1 MLKKYLE
8 INPEVKNALENNVPV
23 VALESTI
30 ISHGMPYPQNAETAL
45 KVETIVRENGGIPA
59 TIGIING
66 KLKVGVSPNEIE
78 LLGKEG
84 EKVAKVSRR
93 DIPYIV
99 ANKLNGATTVA
110 STMIIANMAG
120 VKIFATGGIGGVHR
134 GAETTMDV
142 SADLEELANTNVA
155 VICAG
160 AKSILD
166 LGLTLEYLETHG
178 VPVLGYKTKE
188 LPAFYTRK
196 SGFNLDYKID
206 SPEEIAELLHTKW
219 ELGLNGGAVIA
230 NPIPEEYSM
239 DSEVINKVIKDAI
252 SEADKLGIKGKD
264 TTPFLLDKIQKLTEG
279 SSLKANIEL
288 VFNNTKLAT
297 QIATELSKLSK

>member
-1 MLKKYLE
+1 MLEKYLE
-8 INPEVKNALENNVPV
+8 ISEEVKNALKNNKPV
-23 VALESTI
+23 IALESTI

-45 KVETIVRENGGIPA
+45 KVESIVRENGGIPA
-59 TIGIING
+59 TIAIIGG
-66 KLKVGVSPNEIE
+66 KLKVGLSPQEIE

-84 EKVAKVSRR
+84 EKVIKVSRR
-93 DIPYIV
+93 DIPYII

-120 VKIFATGGIGGVHR
+120 IKIFATGGIGGVHR
-134 GAETTMDV
+134 GAEHTMDI
-142 SADLEELANTNVA
+142 SADLQELANTNVA

-166 LGLTLEYLETHG
+166 LGLTLEYLETNG

-188 LPAFYTRK
+188 LPAFYTRN
-196 SGFNLDYKID
+196 SGFNLDYAID
-206 SPEEIAELLHTKW
+206 TPKEFAEILHAKW
-219 ELGLNGGAVIA
+219 ELGLKGGAVIA

-239 DSEVINKVIKDAI
+239 DNKIISKVIE
-252 SEADKLGIKGKD
+252 EAVEEAEKLGIKGKAS
-264 TTPFLLDKIQKLTEG
+264 TPFLLDKIQKLTSG

-297 QIATELSKLSK
+297 EIAKELCNLR

>member
-1 MLKKYLE
+1 MLEKYLE
-8 INPEVKNALENNVPV
+8 ISEEVKNALKNNKPV
-23 VALESTI
+23 IALESTI

-45 KVETIVRENGGIPA
+45 KVESIVRENGGIPA
-59 TIGIING
+59 TIAIIDG
-66 KLKVGVSPNEIE
+66 KLKVGLSPQEIE

-84 EKVAKVSRR
+84 EKVIKVSRR
-93 DIPYIV
+93 DIPYII

-120 VKIFATGGIGGVHR
+120 IKIFATGGIGGVHR
-134 GAETTMDV
+134 GAEHTMDI
-142 SADLEELANTNVA
+142 SADLQELANTNVA

-166 LGLTLEYLETHG
+166 LGLTLEYLETNG

-188 LPAFYTRK
+188 LPAFYTRN
-196 SGFNLDYKID
+196 SGFNLDYAID
-206 SPEEIAELLHTKW
+206 TPKEFAEILHAKW
-219 ELGLNGGAVIA
+219 ELGLKGGAVIA

-239 DSEVINKVIKDAI
+239 DNKIISKVIE
-252 SEADKLGIKGKD
+252 EAVEEAEKLGIKGKAS
-264 TTPFLLDKIQKLTEG
+264 TPFLLDKIQKLTSG

-297 QIATELSKLSK
+297 EIAKELCNLK

>member
-45 KVETIVRENGGIPA
+45 KVESIVRENGGIPA

-66 KLKVGVSPNEIE
+66 KLKVGLSPNEIE

-206 SPEEIAELLHTKW
+206 S
-219 ELGLNGGAVIA
+219 
-230 NPIPEEYSM
+230 M
-239 DSEVINKVIKDAI
+239 DSEVINKVIENAI
-252 SEADKLGIKGKD
+252 LEADKLGIKGKD

-297 QIATELSKLSK
+297 QIAKELANLEK

>member
-1 MLKKYLE
+1 ML
-8 INPEVKNALENNVPV
+8 
-23 VALESTI
+23 
-30 ISHGMPYPQNAETAL
+30 
-45 KVETIVRENGGIPA
+45 RENGGIPA

-66 KLKVGVSPNEIE
+66 KLKVGLSPDEIE

-178 VPVLGYKTKE
+178 VPVLGYQTKE

-206 SPEEIAELLHTKW
+206 SPEELAELLHTKW

-297 QIATELSKLSK
+297 QIATELSKLAK

>member
-1 MLKKYLE
+1 
-8 INPEVKNALENNVPV
+8 
-23 VALESTI
+23 
-30 ISHGMPYPQNAETAL
+30 
-45 KVETIVRENGGIPA
+45 
-59 TIGIING
+59 
-66 KLKVGVSPNEIE
+66 
-78 LLGKEG
+78 
-84 EKVAKVSRR
+84 
-93 DIPYIV
+93 
-99 ANKLNGATTVA
+99 
-110 STMIIANMAG
+110 
-120 VKIFATGGIGGVHR
+120 
-134 GAETTMDV
+134 MDV

-206 SPEEIAELLHTKW
+206 TPEELASLLHTKW
-219 ELGLNGGAVIA
+219 ELGLKGGAVIA

-239 DSEVINKVIKDAI
+239 DSELINKVIKDAVA
-252 SEADKLGIKGKD
+252 EAEQLGVKGKD

-297 QIATELSKLSK
+297 QIAKELTRLGK

>member
-1 MLKKYLE
+1 MLEKYLE
-8 INPEVKNALENNVPV
+8 ISEEVKNALKNNKPV
-23 VALESTI
+23 IALESTI

-45 KVETIVRENGGIPA
+45 KVESIVRENGGIPA
-59 TIGIING
+59 TIAIIGG
-66 KLKVGVSPNEIE
+66 KLKVGLSPQEIE

-84 EKVAKVSRR
+84 EKVIKVSRR
-93 DIPYIV
+93 DIPYII

-120 VKIFATGGIGGVHR
+120 IKIFATGGIGGVHR
-134 GAETTMDV
+134 GAEHTMDI
-142 SADLEELANTNVA
+142 SADLQELANTNVA

-166 LGLTLEYLETHG
+166 LGLTLEYLETNG

-188 LPAFYTRK
+188 LPAFYTRN
-196 SGFNLDYKID
+196 SGFNLDYAID
-206 SPEEIAELLHTKW
+206 TPKEFAEILHAKW
-219 ELGLNGGAVIA
+219 ELGLKGGAVIA